1 MVKIKEHKENKTWWL
16 NYIPDKVLD
25 KIKEITGNEKFNDTK
40 SLIDMRGELPVH
52 NTFINVL
59 ILMTF
64 FIKDGV
70 VFYPK
75 LVSEKALF
83 LK

>member
-1 MVKIKEHKENKTWWL
+1 M
-16 NYIPDKVLD
+16 NYTPDKVLD

>member
-1 MVKIKEHKENKTWWL
+1 M
-16 NYIPDKVLD
+16 NYIPDKVFD

-40 SLIDMRGELPVH
+40 SLIDMGDELPVH
-52 NTFINVL
+52 NTFVNVL
-59 ILMTF
+59 ILMTC
-64 FIKDGV
+64 FIKDGA